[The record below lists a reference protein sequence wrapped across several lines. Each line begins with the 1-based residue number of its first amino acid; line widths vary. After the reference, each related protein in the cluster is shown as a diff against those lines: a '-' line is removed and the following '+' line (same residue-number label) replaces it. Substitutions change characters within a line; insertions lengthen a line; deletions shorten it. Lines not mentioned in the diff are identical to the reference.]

1 MFSKYTKKP
10 YLLFVLFLLGIAL
23 ASNNALAERIL
34 VIGGDTGNQATND
47 IIANQ
52 VSGLTGTV
60 DRAEWLVYRE
70 WNSEYI
76 INNYDVIVLSHIINE
91 SLFAIDW
98 RTRLKPFLHSGKAII
113 WEAPMNLSTDIRTD
127 YGIDVRGAFYIP
139 GGVPTTGLN
148 VLPNADPVLIN
159 SLAGDFSGVD
169 GMFLAW
175 DNSQLTPYVNTFYA
189 GTGET
194 FTYALYG
201 EFGGGRI
208 IITGTRDDDAGLSA
222 GTAEQQNHYQHLVNK
237 LLWVGDRTGIP
248 DPNAVII
255 PDWRGLSEADAI
267 AAVNSLLGKSPDFT
281 STIATNRYPSGTV
294 YLQQPSPGS
303 AAMANDPNP
312 VFVSLTFV
320 AQRIGDPVT
329 VPNVTGMTSYAE
341 VDDAL
346 DAADGA
352 LDGQGLYRYCC
363 PSTYNPTVPDGTIIT
378 QYPKAGAQST
388 TDWIV
393 DVVMSLGPNPGFVP
407 GLMWMTQAEA
417 ESTVVAAGYTVG
429 QIIMQ
434 NNEAIE
440 AGIVLGQIPEQ
451 HDALAA
457 GSSVDIIV
465 SASPVGTE
473 LIAVPDVAGLTQA
486 DAEAAIA
493 GASLNSSATTAFSD
507 TVPAGFVISQNPAA
521 GTDVASGS
529 VVSLVVSAG
538 PAPVTIPVPDV
549 AGLTQAAAETA
560 ITNAGLTVGS
570 VSTANSDTVPAGN
583 VISQTPAAATE
594 VTPESTVDLVVST
607 GPATVFV
614 TVPDVVG
621 FTQAVAETEITNAG
635 LVVGTVTTASSA
647 TVPAGEVIDQSP
659 AAAIDVA
666 TGTAVDLVV
675 SSGPALVS
683 VPGVVGLSQANAE
696 AAITSAGLSVGTV
709 TTASSTSVP
718 AGDVISQTPGSG
730 TEVTEGSSVDLVVS
744 TGSALVIVPN
754 VVGLSYNTAIANIT
768 NAGLTV
774 GNVSTVRTRRS
785 CGRVTSQSPSGG
797 TSVQSGTQVDLV
809 VTRTRFCNP
818 L

>member
-1 MFSKYTKKP
+1 MFSNYTKKP
-10 YLLFVLFLLGIAL
+10 YWLFVLFLLGFAL
-23 ASNNALAERIL
+23 VSNSALAERIL

-70 WNSEYI
+70 WSSEYI

-113 WEAPMNLSTDIRTD
+113 WEAPMNLSTDIRAD
-127 YGIDVRGAFYIP
+127 YGIDVRGAFYVP

-148 VLPNADPVLIN
+148 VLPGADPVLIN
-159 SLAGDFSGVD
+159 SLGGDFSGVD

-175 DNSQLTPYVNTFYA
+175 DNSLLTRYINTFYA
-189 GTGET
+189 ATGET

-208 IITGTRDDDAGLSA
+208 VITGTADDDAGLST
-222 GTAEQQNHYQHLVNK
+222 GTAAQQNHYQHLVNK
-237 LLWVGDRTGIP
+237 LLWVGGRTGIP

-255 PDWRGLSEADAI
+255 PDWRGLTEADAI
-267 AAVNSLLGKSPDFT
+267 AAVNNLLGKSPDFM
-281 STIATNRYPSGTV
+281 STIATNLYPSGTV
-294 YLQQPSPGS
+294 SLQQPNPGS

-312 VFVSLTFV
+312 VFVSLTVV
-320 AQRIGDPVT
+320 AQRTGDPVT

-388 TDWIV
+388 TDWLV

-417 ESTVVAAGYTVG
+417 ESTVAAAGYTVG
-429 QIIMQ
+429 QIILQ
-434 NNEAIE
+434 NNEAID
-440 AGIVLGQIPEQ
+440 AGIVLGQVPEQ

-457 GSSVDIIV
+457 GSTVDIIV
-465 SASPVGTE
+465 SAGPVGTE
-473 LIAVPDVAGLTQA
+473 LITVPDVAGLTQA
-486 DAEAAIA
+486 AAEAAIA
-493 GASLNSSATTAFSD
+493 GAGLNSSATTAFSD
-507 TVPAGFVISQNPAA
+507 TVPVGVVISQTPAA

-549 AGLTQAAAETA
+549 AGLTQAAAETV
-560 ITNAGLTVGS
+560 ITDAGLIVGN

-583 VISQTPAAATE
+583 IISQTPTAATE
-594 VTPESTVDLVVST
+594 VAPDSTVDLVVST
-607 GPATVFV
+607 GPATVFI

-621 FTQAVAETEITNAG
+621 LTQAAAENVITNAG

-647 TVPAGEVIDQSP
+647 TVPAGEVISQTP

-666 TGTAVDLVV
+666 AGSAVDLLV
-675 SSGPALVS
+675 STGPALVS
-683 VPGVVGLSQANAE
+683 VPGVVGVSQANAE
-696 AAITSAGLSVGTV
+696 AAISSAGLSVGSV
-709 TTASSTSVP
+709 TTASSTTVP
-718 AGDVISQTPGSG
+718 AGDVISQTPGAG
-730 TEVTEGSSVDLVVS
+730 AEVTEGSSVDLVVS
-744 TGSALVIVPN
+744 TGSALITVPN
-754 VVGLSYNTAIANIT
+754 VVGLSYNTAITNIT

-785 CGRVTSQSPSGG
+785 CGRVNSQTPSGG